1 MYEICLEN
9 EAGIPRLD
17 AVKRAPGNPRI
28 WINAMWD
35 CLAAGRGEADQAL
48 PEGRILRVSDP
59 GAVWGRMLGWGVTMI
74 QSDYGAELL
83 VYLNRIGRHD
93 LCKRH

>member
-1 MYEICLEN
+1 MFEICLKD
-9 EAGIPRLD
+9 EASIPRLKS
-17 AVKRAPGNPRI
+17 VKAAPGRPRI

-35 CLAAGRGEADQAL
+35 SLSAGQGEADRAL
-48 PEGRILRVSDP
+48 PKGKVLRIVEPD
-59 GAVWGRMLGWGVTMI
+59 AVWGRALGWGATMI

-93 LCKRH
+93 LGK